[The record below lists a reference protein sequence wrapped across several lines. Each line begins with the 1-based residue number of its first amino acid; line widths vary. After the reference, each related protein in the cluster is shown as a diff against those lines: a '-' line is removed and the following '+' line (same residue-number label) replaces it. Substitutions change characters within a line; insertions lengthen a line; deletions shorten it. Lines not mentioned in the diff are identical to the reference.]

1 MMLLPSLQQ
10 SKLSCVYLFMHSL
23 DDGHL
28 DRFTLLAFVSSA
40 SINTDVQ
47 GYQNDSSGCEHELII

>member
-1 MMLLPSLQQ
+1 
-10 SKLSCVYLFMHSL
+10 MHSL

-28 DRFTLLAFVSSA
+28 ERFTLLAVVSSV

-47 GYQNDSSGCEHELII
+47 GYQNDVDSECEPELII